1 MMLRR
6 TLKAA
11 VLGALI
17 LAPFAPAEAQWV
29 FVARKAAQRIHHM
42 AIENEQANGPR
53 REFVTVILEA
63 PADRVFA
70 TALETA
76 RANRALHIL
85 MTDPAQRR
93 LQVAEGDR
101 IGTINVAELGNDVSQ
116 LMIAGTSPA
125 NEPPASS
132 RVIAT
137 VMRLCEQLKKQ
148 CTVE

>member
-1 MMLRR
+1 MTKTLFR
-6 TLKAA
+6 TLAA
-11 VLGALI
+11 LLV
-17 LAPFAPAEAQWV
+17 LAPFAPAQAQWV

-42 AIENEQANGPR
+42 AIENEQAGGPR

-63 PADRVFA
+63 PADRVYA
-70 TALETA
+70 TVLDTV
-76 RANRALHIL
+76 RANPNLRLV
-85 MTDPAQRR
+85 MNDPGARR

-101 IGTINVAELGNDVSQ
+101 LGTVNVAELNDGVAQ

-125 NEPPASS
+125 NEPPEAS

-137 VMRLCEQLKKQ
+137 VKRICKQMNKQ

>member
-1 MMLRR
+1 MSKVFFRAFL
-6 TLKAA
+6 
-11 VLGALI
+11 VLIA

-42 AIENEQANGPR
+42 AIESEQAGGPR
-53 REFVTVILEA
+53 REFITVILEA
-63 PADRVFA
+63 PADRVYA
-70 TALETA
+70 TVLETV
-76 RANRALHIL
+76 RANPNLRLI
-85 MTDPAQRR
+85 MNDPSARR

-101 IGTINVAELGNDVSQ
+101 LGTVNVAELNDGVAQ

-125 NEPPASS
+125 NEPPEAS

-137 VMRLCEQLKKQ
+137 VKRICEQMNKQ